1 VHTTDGFRDLPR
13 ELLGVVHGAISA
25 RLCPRGLPQSPGG
38 AALGGGGGAGGGGG
52 GGGGGGAGE
61 SSSQV
66 LAAQLGMEHS
76 LAAQLDDIRVDD

>member
-1 VHTTDGFRDLPR
+1 MHTTDGFRDLPR

-38 AALGGGGGAGGGGG
+38 AALGGAGAGA
-52 GGGGGGAGE
+52 GGGGAGE
-61 SSSQV
+61 SSRQV